1 MFGLAN
7 FNGWD
12 HICSVAV
19 FKWCNAS
26 ENEGVWV
33 NFITRLNGHLDSFG
47 GQLLGEVSEFDLL
60 EGPLVGSEGVGG
72 DGLGSVEEVVLMN
85 VLKNLRGDEVGVC
98 RPERQTAINTSSIQ
112 LGAGGTVDDEV
123 ALGEVSSAG
132 LT

>member
-1 MFGLAN
+1 MLDLAD
-7 FNGWD
+7 FNGRD
-12 HICSVAV
+12 QICSVAV

-26 ENEGVWV
+26 EYKGVWIY
-33 NFITRLNGHLDSFG
+33 FITRLNGHLDSFG

-60 EGPLVGSEGVGG
+60 EGPLVGSKGVGG

-85 VLKNLRGDEVGVC
+85 VLKNLRGDQVGIC
-98 RPERQTAINTSSIQ
+98 GPERQTAINTSSIQ

-123 ALGEVSSAG
+123 ALREVSSAG